1 MHEKNRLRPVLV
13 NRYEKV
19 TDQLLTAVAA
29 ENGDRLLAKVRVAD
43 VMDVDSVTGA
53 AKHYGLSAHYDFVMV
68 EAGTSVPKFA
78 VELDGAQHWTDPAT
92 RRRDRLKD
100 QLSEWAEL
108 PLLRITSDFTQ
119 QRGRWSVLT
128 YVVDAFYL
136 SEGFLAAQEA
146 GSVPWDEPFDAAS
159 FLRRGT
165 DGRLG
170 FNTLDHEPRLQL
182 LRMHEAKSLPF
193 FAPDEWHTRDVE
205 ARAVQ
210 THAWMAVA
218 SDRYLVSRVRVR
230 DFLFQGM
237 SASELSSQLAVAE
250 FTDLA
255 RRWLAGEPVA
265 CDQRRLARYMAEVQG
280 AIDAGGYLGSGT
292 GGALKASGPLPTTI
306 NVRMAD
312 RPHSRSSRQEPLVQ
326 E

>member
-1 MHEKNRLRPVLV
+1 MDEKRRLRPVLV

-19 TDQLLTAVAA
+19 TDQLLTEVAA
-29 ENGDRLLAKVRVAD
+29 EHGDRLLTKVRVAD
-43 VMDVDSVTGA
+43 VMNVDSLTGV
-53 AKHYGLSAHYDFVMV
+53 AKHYGLSAHYDFVMIQA
-68 EAGTSVPKFA
+68 ETSMPKFA

-92 RRRDRLKD
+92 RRRDQLKD

-146 GSVPWDEPFDAAS
+146 GTVPWDEPFDAAS
-159 FLRRGT
+159 FLRRGD

-182 LRMHEAKSLPF
+182 LRMYEAGKIPF
-193 FAPDEWHTRDVE
+193 FAPDEWHTTAVE
-205 ARAVQ
+205 SRGVQ
-210 THAWMAVA
+210 THAWMAVD
-218 SDRYLVSRVRVR
+218 SSRYLVSRVRVR

-237 SASELSSQLAVAE
+237 SPSELSSQLAVAE
-250 FTDLA
+250 FADLA
-255 RRWLAGEPVA
+255 RRWLTGEPVA
-265 CDQRRLARYMAEVQG
+265 CDQRRLARYMAEVQE
-280 AIDAGGYLGSGT
+280 AIDAGGFRGSGT
-292 GGALKASGPLPTTI
+292 GGAMRASGPLPSTI
-306 NVRMAD
+306 NVRMSHL
-312 RPHSRSSRQEPLVQ
+312 RHPPSPSQEPL
-326 E
+326 

>member
-1 MHEKNRLRPVLV
+1 MDEQSRLRPILV

-29 ENGDRLLAKVRVAD
+29 EHGDRLLAKVRVAD
-43 VMDVDSVTGA
+43 VMDVDSLTGA
-53 AKHYGLSAHYDFVMV
+53 VKHYGLSAHYDFVMIQ
-68 EAGTSVPKFA
+68 ADTSVPKFA
-78 VELDGAQHWTDPAT
+78 VELDGTQHWTDPAT
-92 RRRDRLKD
+92 QRRDRLKD

-136 SEGFLAAQEA
+136 SEAFLAAQEA

-159 FLRRGT
+159 FLRRGD

-170 FNTLDHEPRLQL
+170 FNTLDHEPRIEL
-182 LRMHEAKSLPF
+182 LRMFEAGRLPF
-193 FAPDEWHTRDVE
+193 FAPDEWHTKDVK

-218 SDRYLVSRVRVR
+218 SNRYLVSRVRVR
-230 DFLFQGM
+230 DFFFQGM
-237 SASELSSQLAVAE
+237 SPSELSSQLAVAE
-250 FTDLA
+250 FADLA
-255 RRWLAGEPVA
+255 RRWLDGEPVA
-265 CDQRRLARYMAEVQG
+265 CDQRRLARHMAEVQD
-280 AIDAGGYLGSGT
+280 AIDAGGFLGSGS
-292 GGALKASGPLPTTI
+292 GGAMKASGPLPTTI
-306 NVRMAD
+306 NVRT
-312 RPHSRSSRQEPLVQ
+312 SNL
-326 E
+326 